1 MKKHIIGDGTAQTS
15 DMKDKNHEIL
25 LICAALLI
33 ASCSL
38 LYSVFDSPKYNRI
51 DAVILPTQATS
62 ESTSAKVGMIH
73 INTATKEELMQLEFI
88 GELKAQAIIDYRE
101 ENGKFRKV
109 EELTNVNGISN
120 TILNKNIDRLTV

>member
-1 MKKHIIGDGTAQTS
+1 M
-15 DMKDKNHEIL
+15 L

-51 DAVILPTQATS
+51 DTVVLSTQATS
-62 ESTSAKVGMIH
+62 ESTTAKVGMIN

-101 ENGKFRKV
+101 KNGKFRKV
-109 EELTNVNGISN
+109 EEITNVNGISN

>member
-15 DMKDKNHEIL
+15 DMKDKKHEIL

-33 ASCSL
+33 TSCAL

-62 ESTSAKVGMIH
+62 ESTSAKVGMIN

-120 TILNKNIDRLTV
+120 TILNKSIDRLTV

>member
-1 MKKHIIGDGTAQTS
+1 MKKLIIGDGMAQTS
-15 DMKDKNHEIL
+15 DMKDKKHEIL

-51 DAVILPTQATS
+51 EAVILPTQATS
-62 ESTSAKVGMIH
+62 ESTTANVGMIN
-73 INTATKEELMQLEFI
+73 INTATKEELMQLELI

-109 EELTNVNGISN
+109 EEITNVNGISN

>member
-51 DAVILPTQATS
+51 DAVILPTQATF
-62 ESTSAKVGMIH
+62 ESTSAKVGMIN